1 MKIKQ
6 LIVFS
11 AFVVGAAVATA
22 GENAYFSKL
31 DIDGDGVLSKAEAA
45 ADPVLM
51 ESWSTADAN
60 QDGQLEKAEFSA
72 FEMKATGSAK

>member
-11 AFVVGAAVATA
+11 AFIAAAAVATA
-22 GENAYFSKL
+22 GENPYFNKL
-31 DIDGDGVLSKAEAA
+31 DADGNGVLSQEEAA

-51 ESWSTADAN
+51 ENWATADIN
-60 QDGQLEKAEFSA
+60 QDGQLEQAEFSA
-72 FEMKATGSAK
+72 FEMKAAESAK